1 MKIQSAGKWVV
12 QSAIIAGALVFQC
25 GAQDSQGGAA
35 ATAVVASKNNDS
47 VAEVL
52 KLLDAKV
59 SKDVIKAYIEGSSGA
74 WNPTAADIIALKE
87 HGAPDD
93 ITTALLKRGVEVK
106 TQAVQAAT
114 EVAAKPAAN
123 SGDFS
128 SSRYMDP
135 ESYDY
140 FAQYYLY
147 PRTLAS
153 VNQRLGYYMTPYPYG
168 AYGGVYPAMP
178 YGPNYGQ
185 YYNNFGFRGP
195 IQPMVRNGHVR

>member
-1 MKIQSAGKWVV
+1 MKIQSAGKWVI
-12 QSAIIAGALVFQC
+12 QSAILAGALVFQC

-35 ATAVVASKNNDS
+35 ATAAVVASKNNDC
-47 VAEVL
+47 VAEVV

-74 WNPTAADIIALKE
+74 WNPTAADIIMLKE
-87 HGAPDD
+87 HGATDD

-106 TQAVQAAT
+106 TQAVQAVTDAAAT
-114 EVAAKPAAN
+114 RQAVN
-123 SGDFS
+123 SGNSS

-153 VNQRLGYYMTPYPYG
+153 VNQRLGYYVAPYPYG
-168 AYGGVYPAMP
+168 AYGGVYPAMS
-178 YGPNYGQ
+178 YGP

-195 IQPMVRNGHVR
+195 VMHNGRFH